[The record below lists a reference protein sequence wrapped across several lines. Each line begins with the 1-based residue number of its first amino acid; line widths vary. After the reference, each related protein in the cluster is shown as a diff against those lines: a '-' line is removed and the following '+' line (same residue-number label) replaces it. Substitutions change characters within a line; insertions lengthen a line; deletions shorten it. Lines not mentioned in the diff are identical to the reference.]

1 MARQRRYEEL
11 IVWQKAMDFVDLI
24 YDMTESWPRTEVY
37 RLVDQI
43 KRAVVS
49 IPANIAE
56 GHGRTGK
63 NEFLHHLSVAY
74 GSLMETETF
83 LTIALRRGFIASAD
97 HERAMELADEI
108 GRLTRGMMTSL
119 RRSNSS

>member
-11 IVWQKAMDFVDLI
+11 IVWQQAMDFVDLI

-43 KRAVVS
+43 KRAVAS

-63 NEFLHHLSVAY
+63 NEFLHHLSVAC
-74 GSLMETETF
+74 GSLMETRPF
-83 LTIALRRGFIASAD
+83 
-97 HERAMELADEI
+97 
-108 GRLTRGMMTSL
+108 
-119 RRSNSS
+119 